1 MCRQAGAFLFAL
13 LFLLVL
19 YFAHLFLS
27 FSSLSPSLFSS
38 YPYSSSVLADPLGQ
52 LIVSDSHNGGG
63 KINLAFERLLKTCSH
78 VVSFYFRLQ
87 CAELLITRDRVRYQQ
102 CRYQRL

>member
-52 LIVSDSHNGGG
+52 LIVSDSRNGG
-63 KINLAFERLLKTCSH
+63 KINLTFERLLKTCSH
-78 VVSFYFRLQ
+78 VVFSSFRLQ
-87 CAELLITRDRVRYQQ
+87 RAELLITRDRVRYQQ